1 MLLPLLESVSVGP
14 KLVIQTSTCLGVFDE
29 TSRQW
34 DHMPIVG
41 HPKSMLIG
49 CDFDA
54 GDITCKYLVR
64 SALFFFAFFGVG
76 CLARSGSGCSKRVYE
91 LQERMQPNL
100 KVDGTTSNMSPEDAT
115 IQHIMQLIYVAR
127 CFGSDT
133 EVVMFLLLLF
143 EKLEAFNRR
152 DQMEECFLGVQ
163 DGFVSLD
170 FGEMS
175 KLVR

>member
-1 MLLPLLESVSVGP
+1 
-14 KLVIQTSTCLGVFDE
+14 
-29 TSRQW
+29 
-34 DHMPIVG
+34 
-41 HPKSMLIG
+41 
-49 CDFDA
+49 
-54 GDITCKYLVR
+54 
-64 SALFFFAFFGVG
+64 
-76 CLARSGSGCSKRVYE
+76 
-91 LQERMQPNL
+91 MQPNL

>member
-64 SALFFFAFFGVG
+64 SALFFLHSLALVVWLDRVQGVLNAFTN
-76 CLARSGSGCSKRVYE
+76 CRSECS
-91 LQERMQPNL
+91 P
-100 KVDGTTSNMSPEDAT
+100 T
-115 IQHIMQLIYVAR
+115 
-127 CFGSDT
+127 
-133 EVVMFLLLLF
+133 
-143 EKLEAFNRR
+143 
-152 DQMEECFLGVQ
+152 
-163 DGFVSLD
+163 
-170 FGEMS
+170 
-175 KLVR
+175 